1 MFKLFSDTFRRY
13 FCRGKKGPIATGF
26 LAHHNSVSSASFSIV
41 FSDLLSTPPH
51 PIEIT
56 LKDFKISRGDN
67 QSYSS
72 LINAVTVLYDWNR
85 VSHSSKAFLEHILYS
100 VSYDYG
106 RHGIRRPRKPKIK
119 YGHAP
124 TLQQVMHHV
133 VNIGICLSSSFPRK
147 EQCVY
152 IPSSRCIQ
160 EAFTQAALRNSYVS
174 YARIRQE
181 WDQLERCLV
190 QHIPIVCTMDAT
202 LLSSLKPKT
211 TTPVQLPEN
220 VTPPPTRKSSRR
232 LFSNAKSAL
241 VYEAFLLIGFD
252 REKSVFK
259 ALHFTK
265 PNPEMIEVPYDVI
278 GDSMYTKDFFVLL
291 GSLHSSANTESFKM
305 INS

>member
-1 MFKLFSDTFRRY
+1 MFKLFSDTFRRF

-26 LAHHNSVSSASFSIV
+26 LARHNSASSACFSIV
-41 FSDLLSTPPH
+41 FSDLLSPPS
-51 PIEIT
+51 PLEIT

-72 LINAVTVLYDWNR
+72 IVNAVTVLYDWNR

-119 YGHAP
+119 YGHTP

-152 IPSSRCIQ
+152 TPSSRCIQ

-174 YARIRQE
+174 YATIRQD

-190 QHIPIVCTMDAT
+190 QHIPIVCTIDAT

-211 TTPVQLPEN
+211 FVQISEQIPV
-220 VTPPPTRKSSRR
+220 TPPTRKSCGL
-232 LFSNAKSAL
+232 LFSNAKNAI
-241 VYEAFLLIGFD
+241 VYEAVLLIGFD

-265 PNPEMIEVPYDVI
+265 PNPEMIEVSYDVI
-278 GDSMYTKDFFVLL
+278 GESMYTKDFFVLL
-291 GSLHSSANTESFKM
+291 GSFHASANTESFKM

>member
-13 FCRGKKGPIATGF
+13 FCRGKKGPIAT
-26 LAHHNSVSSASFSIV
+26 LARHNSVSSASFSIV
-41 FSDLLSTPPH
+41 FSDLLSAPP
-51 PIEIT
+51 PLEIT
-56 LKDFKISRGDN
+56 LKDFKIARGDN

-106 RHGIRRPRKPKIK
+106 RHGIRRPRKSKIK
-119 YGHAP
+119 SGHAP
-124 TLQQVMHHV
+124 TLQQVLHHV

-174 YARIRQE
+174 YATIRQE

-190 QHIPIVCTMDAT
+190 QHIPIVCTIDAT
-202 LLSSLKPKT
+202 LLSSLKPN
-211 TTPVQLPEN
+211 TTPVQISEH
-220 VTPPPTRKSSRR
+220 VTPRKSSRR

-241 VYEAFLLIGFD
+241 ADEAVLLIGFD
-252 REKSVFK
+252 RDKSVFK

-265 PNPEMIEVPYDVI
+265 PNPEMIEVSYNVI